1 MAGEGLRERLSA
13 LSRGELVG
21 LVAIVGITLGGA
33 GLWYLRS
40 LPQPVEV
47 RAGGVAPLG
56 GVAASSPSE
65 TPAPLLVDVAGE
77 VRKPGVY
84 EFTEGDRIIDAID
97 AAGGAT
103 SKADLQS
110 LNLAAPVQ
118 DGVQVLVPAKVPVSG
133 SAPGTTTG
141 SPGSA
146 TGSTGALVNINTAD
160 ATALEALPGIGE
172 VLSQAIV
179 DYRTQNGPFATVD
192 DLEDV
197 SGIGP
202 SIMEDVRD
210 MVTV

>member
-1 MAGEGLRERLSA
+1 MAAEGLRERLSA

-47 RAGGVAPLG
+47 RAVGPPPGAAA
-56 GVAASSPSE
+56 AASPTE

-118 DGVQVLVPAKVPVSG
+118 DGVQVLVPAKAPVSET
-133 SAPGTTTG
+133 APGATTG
-141 SPGSA
+141 SPGA

-192 DLEDV
+192 DLENV

-210 MVTV
+210 IVTV

>member
-1 MAGEGLRERLSA
+1 MAAEGLRERLSA

-47 RAGGVAPLG
+47 RAVGPPPG
-56 GVAASSPSE
+56 AAAAVSPTE

-118 DGVQVLVPAKVPVSG
+118 DGVQVLVPAKAPVSG
-133 SAPGTTTG
+133 TAPGATTG
-141 SPGSA
+141 SPGA

-192 DLEDV
+192 DLENV

-210 MVTV
+210 IVTV

>member
-1 MAGEGLRERLSA
+1 MAGESLRERLSA

-21 LVAIVGITLGGA
+21 LVAIVAITIGGA

-47 RAGGVAPLG
+47 RTSAAGVGPIA
-56 GVAASSPSE
+56 AASPTASPV
-65 TPAPLLVDVAGE
+65 PILVDVTGE

-84 EFTEGDRIIDAID
+84 EFTEGDRVIDAIQ

-103 SKADLQS
+103 AKANLEA

-133 SAPGTTTG
+133 SAPPGTTGT
-141 SPGSA
+141 SPGAPGA
-146 TGSTGALVNINTAD
+146 TLVNINTAS
-160 ATALEALPGIGE
+160 ATELETLPGIGE

-179 DYRTQNGPFATVD
+179 DYRTQNGPFASVD
-192 DLEDV
+192 DLESV

-202 SIMEDVRD
+202 SILDDVRD
-210 MVTV
+210 SVTV

>member
-47 RAGGVAPLG
+47 RSAGLFPASGTA
-56 GVAASSPSE
+56 AASPTE

-84 EFTEGDRIIDAID
+84 EFTEGDRIIDAIQ

-103 SKADLQS
+103 AKADLQA

-118 DGVQVLVPAKVPVSG
+118 EGVQVLVPAKQPVSG
-133 SAPGTTTG
+133 SAPPDGTTGT
-141 SPGSA
+141 SPGA
-146 TGSTGALVNINTAD
+146 PGTLVNINTAS
-160 ATALEALPGIGE
+160 ATELEALPGIGE
-172 VLSQAIV
+172 VISQAIV

-192 DLEDV
+192 DLESV

-202 SIMEDVRD
+202 PIMDDVRD
-210 MVTV
+210 LVTV

>member
-1 MAGEGLRERLSA
+1 VAAESLRERLSA

-21 LVAIVGITLGGA
+21 LVAIVAITIGGA

-47 RAGGVAPLG
+47 RASAAGVGPIA
-56 GVAASSPSE
+56 AASPTA
-65 TPAPLLVDVAGE
+65 TPVPILVDVAGE

-84 EFTEGDRIIDAID
+84 EFTEGDRVIDAIQ

-103 SKADLQS
+103 AKANLEA

-118 DGVQVLVPAKVPVSG
+118 DGVQVLVPAKVPVSD
-133 SAPGTTTG
+133 SAPPGTAGT
-141 SPGSA
+141 SPGAPGA
-146 TGSTGALVNINTAD
+146 TLVNINTAS
-160 ATALEALPGIGE
+160 ATELETLPGIGE

-179 DYRTQNGPFATVD
+179 DYRTQNGPFASVD
-192 DLEDV
+192 DLENV

-202 SIMEDVRD
+202 SILDDVRD
-210 MVTV
+210 SVTV

>member
-1 MAGEGLRERLSA
+1 MAAEGLRERLSA

-47 RAGGVAPLG
+47 QAAGGAPPPG
-56 GVAASSPSE
+56 GAAAASPTE
-65 TPAPLLVDVAGE
+65 APAPLLVDVAGE

-133 SAPGTTTG
+133 TAPGGTTESPGTT
-141 SPGSA
+141 
-146 TGSTGALVNINTAD
+146 
-160 ATALEALPGIGE
+160 
-172 VLSQAIV
+172 
-179 DYRTQNGPFATVD
+179 
-192 DLEDV
+192 
-197 SGIGP
+197 
-202 SIMEDVRD
+202 
-210 MVTV
+210 

>member
-47 RAGGVAPLG
+47 RAGGGPPPGATA
-56 GVAASSPSE
+56 AASPTE
-65 TPAPLLVDVAGE
+65 TTVPLLVDVAGE

-133 SAPGTTTG
+133 TAPGGTAGT
-141 SPGSA
+141 PGA

-192 DLEDV
+192 DLESV

>member
-47 RAGGVAPLG
+47 RAGGAPPPG
-56 GVAASSPSE
+56 AAAAASPTE
-65 TPAPLLVDVAGE
+65 TPVPLLVDVAGE

-118 DGVQVLVPAKVPVSG
+118 DGVQVLVPAKAPVSG
-133 SAPGTTTG
+133 TAPGATTG
-141 SPGSA
+141 SPGA

-179 DYRTQNGPFATVD
+179 DYRTQNGPFATID
-192 DLEDV
+192 DLENV

>member
-1 MAGEGLRERLSA
+1 MAAEGLRERLSA

-47 RAGGVAPLG
+47 RAGGVPPAG
-56 GVAASSPSE
+56 AAAAASPTE
-65 TPAPLLVDVAGE
+65 TQVPLLVDVAGE

-103 SKADLQS
+103 LKADLQS

-133 SAPGTTTG
+133 TAPGGTTG
-141 SPGSA
+141 SPGA
-146 TGSTGALVNINTAD
+146 TGSIGALVNINTAD

-179 DYRTQNGPFATVD
+179 DYRTQNGPFATID
-192 DLEDV
+192 DLENV

>member
-47 RAGGVAPLG
+47 RAGGAPPPAAAA
-56 GVAASSPSE
+56 AASPTE
-65 TPAPLLVDVAGE
+65 TPVPLLVDVAGE

-118 DGVQVLVPAKVPVSG
+118 DGVQVLVPAKAPVSG
-133 SAPGTTTG
+133 TAPGATTG
-141 SPGSA
+141 SPGA

-179 DYRTQNGPFATVD
+179 DYRTQNGPFATID
-192 DLEDV
+192 DLENV